1 MKISSAL
8 FFIASSACILT
19 AIAVGCSSGPGAD
32 ILGASTTKAVA
43 VTDYE
48 NSRVL
53 IYNTP
58 ISTDQNAAF
67 VIGQKDF
74 TTTDTGTSATS
85 LYYPWASHFDVSG
98 NLWVTDYD
106 NSRVLEFKAPF
117 SNGMAASV
125 VLGQTNFTSSES
137 GTSASTF
144 GDPSNAVSDS
154 TGHIWVSDY
163 DNSRVLRFS
172 PPFTTGM
179 SADLVLGQSN
189 FTSNNCDTTAT
200 SLCYPW
206 QGLAFAPNG
215 YLWVSDYDNCRILGY
230 APPFSMGMAASIV
243 IGQSSMTTDNCG
255 TSATQ
260 FEYAYGLAVD
270 SSGNLWA
277 ADEDNSRVL
286 EYKAPLTT
294 GMAASVVL
302 GQSDFTSSNS
312 GVTASLMEYPS
323 AISFDSEGNAYVADS
338 DNNRVLVFSPPFT
351 TGMSAS
357 KVLGQANFT
366 SNEENQGKA
375 NPAANTLYYP
385 SDVTTLQ

>member
-1 MKISSAL
+1 MKISAAP
-8 FFIASSACILT
+8 FFIACACILT
-19 AIAVGCSSGPGAD
+19 TIAVGCSSGSGAD

-58 ISTDQNAAF
+58 ISTDQNAAI
-67 VIGQKDF
+67 VIGQADF
-74 TTTDTGTSATS
+74 TTSDYGTSATS
-85 LYYPWASHFDVSG
+85 LAYPWASHFDVSG

-106 NSRVLEFKAPF
+106 NYRVLEFKPPF
-117 SNGMAASV
+117 SSGMAASV
-125 VLGQTNFTSSES
+125 VLGQTDFTSSDW

-144 GDPSNAVSDS
+144 DDPSNAVSDS
-154 TGHIWVSDY
+154 AGNIWVVDY
-163 DNSRVLRFS
+163 DNSRILRFS

-179 SADLVLGQSN
+179 SADLVLGQPN
-189 FTSNNCDTTAT
+189 FTSSDCDTTAT
-200 SLCYPW
+200 TLCYPW

-230 APPFSMGMAASIV
+230 APPFSTGMAASIV
-243 IGQSSMTTDNCG
+243 IGQNSMTTWDCG

-260 FEYAYGLAVD
+260 IDYVYGLAID

-277 ADEDNSRVL
+277 ADEGNSRVL
-286 EYKAPLTT
+286 EFKAPLTT

-302 GQSDFTSSNS
+302 GQTDFTSYDT
-312 GVTASLMEYPS
+312 GTTASTMEYPT
-323 AISFDSEGNAYVADS
+323 AISFDSEGNAHVADYENS
-338 DNNRVLVFSPPFT
+338 RVLVFAPPFT

-357 KVLGQANFT
+357 KVLGQADFVSGD
-366 SNEENQGKA
+366 SNRGNA
-375 NPAANTLYYP
+375 NAAANTLSYA
-385 SDVTTLQ
+385 SDVSTLQ